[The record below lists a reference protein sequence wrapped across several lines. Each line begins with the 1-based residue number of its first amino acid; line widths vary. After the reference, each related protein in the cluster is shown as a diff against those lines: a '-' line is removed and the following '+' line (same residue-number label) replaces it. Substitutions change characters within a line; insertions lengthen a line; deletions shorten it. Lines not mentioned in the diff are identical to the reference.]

1 MTIEEMLTN
10 LSLMSANESILAKD
24 LVDIEGINQ
33 SDKKFIPLTEITRF
47 IVDMRHIAR
56 EDEERAKSEEKFK
69 TPIQKFLFIED
80 GSVEVAELEEKL
92 SYSNPE
98 IKVVVYRQGC
108 NQPRLIDNK
117 E

>member
-1 MTIEEMLTN
+1 MLTN

-24 LVDIEGINQ
+24 LVNIDGL
-33 SDKKFIPLTEITRF
+33 DKSNEKFIPLAEITRF
-47 IVDMRHIAR
+47 IRDMRHIAEQDKEKR
-56 EDEERAKSEEKFK
+56 MSEEKLL

-80 GSVEVAELEEKL
+80 SSVDIDELKDKL
-92 SYSNPE
+92 YYSNPE

-108 NQPRLIDNK
+108 NPPKLIDNK